1 MGRRKNREDRE
12 IREILD
18 LEREILRELH
28 PKRLTQRISIRFTGE
43 TTMANNAVTLNV
55 GQTSTASI
63 QPLLADGV
71 TPSGG
76 TLSNVSYAFV
86 QPTTAATVEL
96 NSDGVTALVTGV
108 SNSSGTILGTAT
120 ATVTDTDGAVTTFSQ
135 SFTVTVNAPTPQQL
149 TQSIAVQFTAP
160 A

>member
-1 MGRRKNREDRE
+1 MGRRQNKEDRE
-12 IREILD
+12 LKEVLE
-18 LEREILRELH
+18 LEREILERLEPH
-28 PKRLTQRISIRFTGE
+28 RLTQRISIRFTGE
-43 TTMANNAVTLNV
+43 ITMANNAVTLNV
-55 GQTSTASI
+55 GQKSTASI

-86 QPTTAATVEL
+86 QATTAATVDL

-120 ATVTDTDGAVTTFSQ
+120 ATVTDTDGAVTTLSQ
-135 SFTVTVNAPTPQQL
+135 SFTVTVNAPAPQQL
-149 TQSIAVQFTAP
+149 TQSIQVQFTAP